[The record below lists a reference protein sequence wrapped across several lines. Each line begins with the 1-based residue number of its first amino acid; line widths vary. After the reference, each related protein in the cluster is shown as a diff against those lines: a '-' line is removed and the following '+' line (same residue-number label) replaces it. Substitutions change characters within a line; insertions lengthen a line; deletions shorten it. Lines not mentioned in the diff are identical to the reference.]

1 MIRYNP
7 KIEDG
12 LNNNQIQNRIKNGYV
27 NYDTNIKTKS
37 IGRIILDNSFTL
49 FNMLNLGLGLLI
61 FFVHL

>member
-12 LNNNQIQNRIKNGYV
+12 LTQEQVNNRIKNGYV

-37 IGRIILDNSFTL
+37 IGLIILNNSFTL
-49 FNMLNLGLGLLI
+49 FNI
-61 FFVHL
+61 II